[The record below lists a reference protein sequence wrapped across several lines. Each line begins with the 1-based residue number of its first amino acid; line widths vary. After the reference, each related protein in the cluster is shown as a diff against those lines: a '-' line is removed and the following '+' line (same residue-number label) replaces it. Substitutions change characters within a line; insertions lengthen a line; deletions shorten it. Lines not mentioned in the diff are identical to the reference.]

1 MYLSLIGFFTGQSER
16 MTGVGDYQAEKNTAV
31 QGLSVS
37 HVDGVL
43 AVTIDRPENL
53 NALTVPVLSGL
64 ADLLE
69 SAAGDPGVK
78 VVRLGGAGRAFCA
91 GASMNVDDWHG
102 VGSAIEIARQGNRV
116 VRAITAM
123 PQPVVA
129 VVHGPAAGSGVS
141 LALACDLVLASE
153 KAYFTLAVT
162 KVGLMPDAGASSS
175 LAAAVGRG
183 RAMRMALLNER
194 LSAAQALAWGL
205 VCAVYPPE
213 QLEWE
218 TNKVIHALLAGPTAA
233 FSETKAAINAATLD
247 GLEPAL
253 ERELHGLAV
262 LVESDDFIEGAS
274 AFHQRRPAAFPGG

>member
-1 MYLSLIGFFTGQSER
+1 MAGQSER

>member
-1 MYLSLIGFFTGQSER
+1 MYLSLIGPLAGQSER

>member
-1 MYLSLIGFFTGQSER
+1 MYLSLIGFLTGQSER

>member
-1 MYLSLIGFFTGQSER
+1 

-91 GASMNVDDWHG
+91 GASMNVHDWHG

-162 KVGLMPDAGASSS
+162 KVGLMPDAGASAS

-218 TNKVIHALLAGPTAA
+218 TNKVIHALLAGPIAA

>member
-1 MYLSLIGFFTGQSER
+1 MQTYEANEGAR
-16 MTGVGDYQAEKNTAV
+16 V

-37 HVDGVL
+37 RVDGVL
-43 AVTIDRPENL
+43 SVTIDRPEHL

-69 SAAGDPGVK
+69 SAATDSSVK

-102 VGSAIEIARQGNRV
+102 VGSAIDISKQGNRV

-129 VVHGPAAGSGVS
+129 VVQGPAAGSGMS

-162 KVGLMPDAGASSS
+162 KVGLMPDAGASASM
-175 LAAAVGRG
+175 AAAIGRG

-205 VCAVYPPE
+205 VCAVYPAE

-233 FSETKAAINAATLD
+233 FAETKAAINAATLA

-253 ERELHGLAV
+253 ERELNGLAV
-262 LVESDDFIEGAS
+262 LMASDDFIEGAS
-274 AFHQRRPAAFPGG
+274 AFNQRRPAAFTGS

>member
-1 MYLSLIGFFTGQSER
+1 
-16 MTGVGDYQAEKNTAV
+16 
-31 QGLSVS
+31 
-37 HVDGVL
+37 
-43 AVTIDRPENL
+43 
-53 NALTVPVLSGL
+53 
-64 ADLLE
+64 
-69 SAAGDPGVK
+69 
-78 VVRLGGAGRAFCA
+78 
-91 GASMNVDDWHG
+91 
-102 VGSAIEIARQGNRV
+102 
-116 VRAITAM
+116 
-123 PQPVVA
+123 
-129 VVHGPAAGSGVS
+129 
-141 LALACDLVLASE
+141 
-153 KAYFTLAVT
+153 
-162 KVGLMPDAGASSS
+162 
-175 LAAAVGRG
+175 
-183 RAMRMALLNER
+183 MRMALLNER